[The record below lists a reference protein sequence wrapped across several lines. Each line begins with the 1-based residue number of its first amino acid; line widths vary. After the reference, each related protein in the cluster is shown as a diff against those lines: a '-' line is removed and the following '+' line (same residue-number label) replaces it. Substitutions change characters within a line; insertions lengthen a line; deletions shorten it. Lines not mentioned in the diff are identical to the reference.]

1 MKEHER
7 TYIEWEVPE
16 EFRQEIED
24 TMRDKLMELAKK
36 CNCEDCKKII
46 YLYLMLDTANE
57 KETQK
62 IQ

>member
-1 MKEHER
+1 MEGHER
-7 TYIEWEVPE
+7 TYLEWEVPE

-46 YLYLMLDTANE
+46 EIYG
-57 KETQK
+57 
-62 IQ
+62 